1 MNEIKQETTKQAL
14 SQITQTNPMMALL
27 LVAVMSGA
35 GGLGGASLFGGNDQT
50 MNRISELEKVQVA
63 HGAALKTMEGQQ
75 TKIDRTL
82 DSLTTAINELNRTT
96 AVMNATLEG
105 MKQNK

>member
-1 MNEIKQETTKQAL
+1 MNDIKQETTKQAL

-35 GGLGGASLFGGNDQT
+35 GGMGGASLFGGNDQT
-50 MNRISELEKVQVA
+50 MNRINELEKTQVA

-75 TKIDRTL
+75 TKIDKTL
-82 DSLTTAINELNRTT
+82 DSLTTAINELNRSV
-96 AVMNATLEG
+96 AVMNATMEKAKRG
-105 MKQNK
+105 

>member
-1 MNEIKQETTKQAL
+1 MNDIKQEVTKNAL
-14 SQITQTNPMMALL
+14 NQISGTNPIMALV

-50 MNRISELEKVQVA
+50 ANRITELEKTQVA

-75 TKIDRTL
+75 TKIDKTL
-82 DSLTTAINELNRTT
+82 DSLTMAINELNRTT

-105 MKQNK
+105 MKNK

>member
-1 MNEIKQETTKQAL
+1 MTDIKQEVTSNAL
-14 SQITQTNPMMALL
+14 NQITQTNPLMALV

-50 MNRISELEKVQVA
+50 ANRITELEKKQVA
-63 HGAALKTMEGQQ
+63 HDAALKTMEGQQ

-82 DSLTTAINELNRTT
+82 DSLTTAVNELAKTT
-96 AVMNATLEG
+96 AVMNSTLEG
-105 MKQNK
+105 MKKTR